1 MQHQKKRK
9 VFVLDLDGVLA
20 DFIQGFTKF
29 AAQVFPKENIPVYST
44 YQQKVWNGFA
54 GLDEKMEGEVWK
66 AVLLSPT
73 FWADLEPLNTADEW
87 EALESLSLKSD
98 VYFATNRVG
107 IDPRYQSIAFLEKHG
122 IFRPQVV
129 VTKRKGEFCKCVGA
143 TYALDDKADNA
154 SAIAWTSEQ
163 HNGITRPYLIDR
175 QYNRYNEAIIG
186 SKHVIRV
193 PCLGDYINACNA
205 VL

>member
-1 MQHQKKRK
+1 MAKRK
-9 VFVLDLDGVLA
+9 VFVFDLDGVLA
-20 DFIQGFTKF
+20 DFIGGFTTL
-29 AAQVFPKENIPVYST
+29 AASLFPTQHIPVYST

-54 GLDEKMEGEVWK
+54 GLDEKQEEIVWK
-66 AVLLSPT
+66 AVFQSPS
-73 FWADLEPLNTADEW
+73 FWTDLEPLNTADEW
-87 EALESLSLKSD
+87 TALETLSLKAD
-98 VYFATNRVG
+98 VYFATNRAG
-107 IDPRYQSIAFLEKHG
+107 IDPRYQSIAFLEKQG

-129 VTKRKGEFCKCVGA
+129 VTRRKGEFCKCVSA
-143 TYALDDKADNA
+143 TYAIDDKADNA

-175 QYNRYNEAIIG
+175 QYNRYNDAIIG

-193 PCLGDYINACNA
+193 KSLGDYLNACNA